1 MKLPYKAI
9 VLLPAA
15 ALLLA
20 ACQHSSQEA
29 AAPATTASLAQPAAA
44 PTATASTPATAS
56 VLSVTPSSM
65 AACDPA
71 AVADVHWNA
80 SRHAGVNTVQIYIGT
95 GSSEKLLAEGGATG
109 DAKTGPWV
117 RPGTVFTAKAM
128 DSGNV
133 LGTVTIAGPTC
144 PSAD

>member
-20 ACQHSSQEA
+20 ACQHSSQETATPA
-29 AAPATTASLAQPAAA
+29 ASASAPATV
-44 PTATASTPATAS
+44 STPATAA

-71 AVADVHWNA
+71 AVADVHWDA
-80 SRHAGVNTVQIYIGT
+80 SSHAGVNAVQIYVGS
-95 GSSEKLLAEGGATG
+95 GSSEKLFAEGGATG

-117 RPGTVFTAKAM
+117 RPGTVFTAKAK
-128 DSGNV
+128 DSGKI
-133 LGTVTIAGPTC
+133 LGAVTVAGPTC
-144 PSAD
+144 PSAG

>member
-1 MKLPYKAI
+1 MKPPYRAI

-20 ACQHSSQEA
+20 ACQHSSQETA
-29 AAPATTASLAQPAAA
+29 AAVAAASSAKSALAATATAPATAG
-44 PTATASTPATAS
+44 

-71 AVADVHWNA
+71 AVADVHWNT
-80 SRHAGVNTVQIYIGT
+80 SRHAGVNIVQIYIST
-95 GSSEKLLAEGGATG
+95 GSSEKLFAEGGATG

-117 RPGTVFTAKAM
+117 RPGTVFTAKAK
-128 DSGNV
+128 DSGTV
-133 LGTVTIAGPTC
+133 LGMVTISGPTC
-144 PSAD
+144 PSAG

>member
-15 ALLLA
+15 ALLLLA
-20 ACQHSSQEA
+20 ACQHSSQET
-29 AAPATTASLAQPAAA
+29 AAPASSATSASAVTAPV
-44 PTATASTPATAS
+44 TAN

-65 AACDPA
+65 AACNPA

-80 SRHAGVNTVQIYIGT
+80 SRHAGVNAVQIYVGT
-95 GSSEKLLAEGGATG
+95 GSSEKLFAEGGATG
-109 DAKTGPWV
+109 DARTGPWV
-117 RPGTVFTAKAM
+117 RPGTVFTAKAK
-128 DSGNV
+128 DSGTV
-133 LGTVTIAGPTC
+133 LGTVVVAGPTC

>member
-1 MKLPYKAI
+1 MKPPYRAI

-20 ACQHSSQEA
+20 ACQHSSQETA
-29 AAPATTASLAQPAAA
+29 AAVAAASSAKSALAATATAPATAG
-44 PTATASTPATAS
+44 

-71 AVADVHWNA
+71 AVADVHWDA

-95 GSSEKLLAEGGATG
+95 GSSEKLFAEGGATG

-128 DSGNV
+128 DSGKML
-133 LGTVTIAGPTC
+133 LGIVTVAGPTC

>member
-1 MKLPYKAI
+1 MKPPCKAI

-15 ALLLA
+15 VLLLA
-20 ACQHSSQEA
+20 ACQHSSQET
-29 AAPATTASLAQPAAA
+29 AAPAAPASSAKSAPAA
-44 PTATASTPATAS
+44 TATAPATAG

-71 AVADVHWNA
+71 AVADVHWDA

-95 GSSEKLLAEGGATG
+95 GSSEKLFAEGGATG

-128 DSGNV
+128 DSGKML
-133 LGTVTIAGPTC
+133 LGIVTVAGPTC
-144 PSAD
+144 PSAG

>member
-1 MKLPYKAI
+1 MKPPYRAI

-20 ACQHSSQEA
+20 ACQHSAQET
-29 AAPATTASLAQPAAA
+29 AAPAAAASSAKSAPAA
-44 PTATASTPATAS
+44 TATAPATAG

-95 GSSEKLLAEGGATG
+95 GSSEKLFAEGGATG

-117 RPGTVFTAKAM
+117 HPGTVFTAEAT
-128 DSGNV
+128 DSGKM
-133 LGTVTIAGPTC
+133 LGMVTVAGPTC
-144 PSAD
+144 PSAG

>member
-1 MKLPYKAI
+1 MKSPYKVI

-20 ACQHSSQEA
+20 ACQHSSQET
-29 AAPATTASLAQPAAA
+29 AAPAAPASSAKSA
-44 PTATASTPATAS
+44 PTTTASTPATAS

-95 GSSEKLLAEGGATG
+95 GSSEKLFAEGGAAG

-117 RPGTVFTAKAM
+117 RPGTVFTAKAK
-128 DSGNV
+128 DSGTV